1 MPPSPVPVNTTNN
14 MQDQSYLLQD
24 AVEPVGSAFATA
36 PSRWPL
42 VTMSVRIGAGVAGAG
57 VQVTQTALGT
67 TTIVALFTAGAAASA
82 TGIGLIVGGAVITLG
97 SITASARSAYKTY
110 KHIKGLDALQ
120 ARAKSLPCD
129 GIGTDGKKTRQDAAE
144 HEAVIDALDYVI
156 SKKEKKLDKKVAGSL
171 GAGIGVT
178 VFTMGKSLYKR
189 LKGTKGV
196 NRTAQANAVARHLVT
211 HNCALAQGIVA
222 ELYSVDE
229 MLWMLQQDS
238 GTVATLVAAKMKS
251 T

>member
-1 MPPSPVPVNTTNN
+1 
-14 MQDQSYLLQD
+14 MQDPSYLLQD
-24 AVEPVGSAFATA
+24 AVEPVSSAFATA

-42 VTMSVRIGAGVAGAG
+42 VTMSVRIGAGVAGVG

-67 TTIVALFTAGAAASA
+67 TTIVALLTAGAAASA
-82 TGIGLIVGGAVITLG
+82 TGIGLIVGGAVVTLG

-120 ARAKSLPCD
+120 ARVKSLPCD
-129 GIGTDGKKTRQDAAE
+129 GIAANGSKTGQDAAE
-144 HEAVIDALDYVI
+144 HAAVIEALDYVI
-156 SKKEKKLDKKVAGSL
+156 SKKERKLDKKVAGSV
-171 GAGIGVT
+171 GGGIGVSAYSI
-178 VFTMGKSLYKR
+178 GKSLYKR
-189 LKGTKGV
+189 FKGTRGV
-196 NRTAQANAVARHLVT
+196 NRTAQANVVARHLVT

-238 GTVATLVAAKMKS
+238 ATVAGLVAAKMKS